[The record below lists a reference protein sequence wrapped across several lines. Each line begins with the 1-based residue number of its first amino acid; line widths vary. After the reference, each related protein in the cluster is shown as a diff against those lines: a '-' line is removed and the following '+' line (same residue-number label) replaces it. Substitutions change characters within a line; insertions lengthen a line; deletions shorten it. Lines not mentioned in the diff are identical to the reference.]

1 MIINLAKTVQTELAS
16 EDDAYIHQEYR
27 IKRISHD
34 EYSSLA
40 WQHRK
45 DTSDQGDIPIVFE
58 RRTVRT
64 VAGVE
69 KPDEWELF
77 DFSGK
82 AAQFLLNRAP
92 VHASDESQHP
102 IYESLKICVEA
113 VRALEKEKTNL
124 TYWFEPESSTWNK
137 TRLQAKYA
145 EEFETQLK
153 RSRLHKAWKENRANT
168 EKVAA
173 IQERVT
179 AEYRIERDRITT
191 RLEEIEK
198 EIAALRGSFENEV
211 YQLLAEKPEDLK
223 HRIIEAI
230 LDEKEPLPIHELE
243 AMLDVNGTSLKLALD
258 ALIESGELI
267 QLKDCY
273 AVPTTQPE
281 ENTMIADVPSLTQEQ
296 QHTILDLLARAKV
309 TQLDKHIDAIA
320 EYVYSLWQ
328 DWNTQADH
336 AYDDNAS
343 NYQEV
348 CDRAE
353 VMRDFSDRVHA
364 FRDWQHDGFPID
376 WQVLG
381 ATETDYQPTYTPPEP
396 PTVEELKPLILAE
409 LANHTSPV
417 RIDALRET
425 LTPDHGFEYMA
436 MHKHPLAQALMQLRD
451 AGQVIAHE
459 YKFTKPSFELN
470 RDMNNNEPTTAE
482 FIAVTTA
489 PESYDGFGTKTIA
502 HLPYKTKLG
511 KQYRKVCIQQQHYEW
526 QSARYGS
533 GIHPTHTPLEFER
546 IKADAVP
553 CKAVSP
559 DQAVIDENKATLEQP
574 FFWLYDA
581 YDDPKNED
589 GSFKTVRVKA
599 NLAQAVIRLRSG
611 TTNNVFS
618 CFSRHSDIVKALTN
632 QFSDS
637 EIGIYQYEEFC
648 NIVSRIDPD
657 KNDENNTPQPPT
669 PNTPNN
675 EASVEDKILAALEDG
690 HIKPTRENT
699 TNGDKVIDH
708 ATGKV
713 YPVQGWVTEMM
724 SRKTLLQVLD
734 GQKSE
739 CIELTDT
746 LTRLARPE
754 VKKPEWLP
762 TKGDR
767 VVIKSEKR
775 HGTIKSVCKYTYAL
789 QTDYSCTVYTDNGA
803 TFTSIKLDDLEP
815 ETAPPESV
823 LLDPVVKGRPFQPF
837 EAWNDIIRT
846 RESIKFNYKSAKNAR
861 KACKKAQW
869 TEAAKQNEQHLQH
882 ILDVFLDWENR
893 LGDNEALLELTGE
906 LELEQQIRHAET
918 RGEDTTALQQ
928 QLERSREHWEVGD
941 GVSFRQNKEW
951 LTGYRIAKIN
961 QYPETATLEDCES
974 KKSVYAVWFGNLRR
988 DRAYDIAAAEKPI
1001 ERVTLNDVETAK
1013 LIRPELAAEFPGIKF
1028 SVKCQHLQIN
1038 IEWLDGPA
1046 VSTVEDLLKRYC
1058 ATWES
1063 YDGDGGCHHFKK
1075 EERDGKIVEYWNHG
1089 IRTHRNYSK
1098 PVIENA
1104 VAHLVEKYKNFDK
1117 LEIKYH
1123 FSDYHQSWSASAD
1136 RGTTTDWDTAD
1147 WFGREYRKYL
1157 EEWTNYE
1164 KPVTVATSNP
1174 VASGGNPGFCT
1185 VSRNEEK
1192 NGIEV
1197 RFKARVPDETVQPLT
1212 DISMGFRWSR
1222 RKPSYLY
1229 AKYTEKRWD
1238 CAIALAATLN
1248 GDQLTSD
1255 RCQSNEPE
1263 TEEVQED
1270 AIAQDTVE
1278 PEQAPNI
1285 TVDNSE
1291 HYSTTPNISPIDSE
1305 SSPLDKPEIVHTPPD
1320 LQRFDFTGIT
1330 LEVWEASQFGAYYVT
1345 DETGK
1350 NIKSNEDRLFHATSH
1365 YEAAVAALDLWERNQ
1380 ELEQLKAELER
1391 TKQENQQLKEEI
1403 ERLTP
1408 PPTPPSGKPPERSN
1422 NVVELS
1428 GKREEKAAATPISE
1442 AEQVLIDIVK
1452 AQSEC
1457 FGSDVVALL
1466 EENRAL
1472 MRNVLAEQKPKQ
1484 TRKPKTEKL
1493 APVAAKPRGRRKKD
1507 KVVEG
1512 QMALFSFSDFTQLNL
1527 FAV

>member
-1 MIINLAKTVQTELAS
+1 MIINLARTSKTELAS
-16 EDDAYIHQEYR
+16 ADDTFVHQEYR
-27 IKRISHD
+27 LKRLTQD
-34 EYSSLA
+34 EYNSLA
-40 WQHRK
+40 WQYRK
-45 DTSDQGDIPIVFE
+45 DVSDQGDLPIVFE
-58 RRTVRT
+58 RRNVRT
-64 VAGVE
+64 VGGVE
-69 KPDEWELF
+69 KPDDWESF

-82 AAQFLLNRAP
+82 AAKLLLDRVP
-92 VHASDESQHP
+92 VHYSDESQHP
-102 IYESLKICVEA
+102 IHESLKTCVEA
-113 VRALEKEKTNL
+113 VRTLEKEKTDL
-124 TYWFEPESSTWNK
+124 TYWFESEPSTWNK

-153 RSRLHKAWKENRANT
+153 RSRLHKAWKENRANAD
-168 EKVAA
+168 KVAA
-173 IQERVT
+173 IQARVT
-179 AEYRIERDRITT
+179 AEYQVERDRISS

-198 EIAALRGSFENEV
+198 DIAAVRGNFEHEV
-211 YQLLAEKPEDLK
+211 YQLLAEKPDDLATATQTEEED
-223 HRIIEAI
+223 
-230 LDEKEPLPIHELE
+230 
-243 AMLDVNGTSLKLALD
+243 
-258 ALIESGELI
+258 
-267 QLKDCY
+267 
-273 AVPTTQPE
+273 
-281 ENTMIADVPSLTQEQ
+281 TMIAD
-296 QHTILDLLARAKV
+296 I
-309 TQLDKHIDAIA
+309 
-320 EYVYSLWQ
+320 
-328 DWNTQADH
+328 
-336 AYDDNAS
+336 
-343 NYQEV
+343 
-348 CDRAE
+348 
-353 VMRDFSDRVHA
+353 
-364 FRDWQHDGFPID
+364 
-376 WQVLG
+376 
-381 ATETDYQPTYTPPEP
+381 PT
-396 PTVEELKPLILAE
+396 
-409 LANHTSPV
+409 
-417 RIDALRET
+417 
-425 LTPDHGFEYMA
+425 
-436 MHKHPLAQALMQLRD
+436 
-451 AGQVIAHE
+451 
-459 YKFTKPSFELN
+459 
-470 RDMNNNEPTTAE
+470 
-482 FIAVTTA
+482 
-489 PESYDGFGTKTIA
+489 
-502 HLPYKTKLG
+502 
-511 KQYRKVCIQQQHYEW
+511 
-526 QSARYGS
+526 
-533 GIHPTHTPLEFER
+533 
-546 IKADAVP
+546 
-553 CKAVSP
+553 
-559 DQAVIDENKATLEQP
+559 
-574 FFWLYDA
+574 
-581 YDDPKNED
+581 
-589 GSFKTVRVKA
+589 
-599 NLAQAVIRLRSG
+599 
-611 TTNNVFS
+611 
-618 CFSRHSDIVKALTN
+618 
-632 QFSDS
+632 
-637 EIGIYQYEEFC
+637 
-648 NIVSRIDPD
+648 
-657 KNDENNTPQPPT
+657 PPT
-669 PNTPNN
+669 PDTTNG
-675 EASVEDKILAALEDG
+675 EESVADKILAALEEE

-699 TNGDKVIDH
+699 GNGDKVIDH

-734 GQKSE
+734 GRKSE

-746 LTRLARPE
+746 LTRLPRPE

-775 HGTIKSVCKYTYAL
+775 HGTIKSVCKFTYAL

>member
-1 MIINLAKTVQTELAS
+1 MIINLAKTAKTELTS
-16 EDDAYIHQEYR
+16 EDA
-27 IKRISHD
+27 
-34 EYSSLA
+34 
-40 WQHRK
+40 
-45 DTSDQGDIPIVFE
+45 
-58 RRTVRT
+58 
-64 VAGVE
+64 
-69 KPDEWELF
+69 
-77 DFSGK
+77 
-82 AAQFLLNRAP
+82 
-92 VHASDESQHP
+92 
-102 IYESLKICVEA
+102 EA
-113 VRALEKEKTNL
+113 VRVLEKEQADL
-124 TYWFEPESSTWNK
+124 TYWLESEPSTWNK

-153 RSRLHKAWKENRANT
+153 RSRLHKAWKENRANVD
-168 EKVAA
+168 KVAK

-179 AEYRIERDRITT
+179 AEYRVERDRITT

-273 AVPTTQPE
+273 AVPTTQKK
-281 ENTMIADVPSLTQEQ
+281 NTMNADIPSLTQEQ
-296 QHTILDLLARAKV
+296 QHAILDLLARAKV

-336 AYDDNAS
+336 AYEDNAS
-343 NYQEV
+343 NHQEV
-348 CDRAE
+348 SDRAE

-364 FRDWQHDGFPID
+364 FTDWKHDGFPID

-381 ATETDYQPTYTPPEP
+381 ANETDYQPTYTLPEP
-396 PTVEELKPLILAE
+396 PAVEELKPLILAE
-409 LANHTSPV
+409 LAKHASPV
-417 RIDALRET
+417 RIDALRKT
-425 LTPDHGFEYMA
+425 LTPDHWFGYMG

-470 RDMNNNEPTTAE
+470 RDMNNNEPTT
-482 FIAVTTA
+482 
-489 PESYDGFGTKTIA
+489 
-502 HLPYKTKLG
+502 
-511 KQYRKVCIQQQHYEW
+511 
-526 QSARYGS
+526 
-533 GIHPTHTPLEFER
+533 
-546 IKADAVP
+546 
-553 CKAVSP
+553 
-559 DQAVIDENKATLEQP
+559 
-574 FFWLYDA
+574 
-581 YDDPKNED
+581 
-589 GSFKTVRVKA
+589 
-599 NLAQAVIRLRSG
+599 
-611 TTNNVFS
+611 
-618 CFSRHSDIVKALTN
+618 
-632 QFSDS
+632 
-637 EIGIYQYEEFC
+637 
-648 NIVSRIDPD
+648 
-657 KNDENNTPQPPT
+657 PT
-669 PNTPNN
+669 PDTPNN
-675 EASVEDKILAALEDG
+675 EESVEDKILAALEEG
-690 HIKPTRENT
+690 HLKPTKENT
-699 TNGDKVIDH
+699 GNGDKVIDH

-734 GQKSE
+734 GRKSE

-746 LTRLARPE
+746 LTRLPRPE

-762 TKGDR
+762 EKGDR

-775 HGTIKSVCKYTYAL
+775 HGTVKSVCKYTYAL
-789 QTDYSCTVYTDNGA
+789 KTDYSCTVHTDNGA
-803 TFTSIKLDDLEP
+803 TFTSIKLDDLKP

-823 LLDPVVKGRPFQPF
+823 LLDPVVKGRSLQPR
-837 EAWNDIIRT
+837 EAWENIVNT
-846 RESIKFNYKSAKNAR
+846 RRSIESNYKSAKNAR
-861 KACKKAQW
+861 KADKKAEW
-869 TEAAKQNEQHLQH
+869 TEYAKQRERDLKHL
-882 ILDVFLDWENR
+882 LDVFLDWENR
-893 LGDNEALLELTGE
+893 LGDKEAVQELTGE
-906 LELEQQIRHAET
+906 LELEQQIRHVET

-928 QLERSREHWEVGD
+928 QLERSREQWEVGD
-941 GVSFRQNKEW
+941 GVSFRKNKEW
-951 LTGYRIAKIN
+951 FTGYRITAIN
-961 QYPETATLEDCES
+961 SYQNTASLEECES
-974 KKSVYAVWFGNLRR
+974 KKGVYHVLLGNLRR

-1013 LIRPELAAEFPGIKF
+1013 LIRPELAAEFPGVKF
-1028 SVKCQHLQIN
+1028 SVKCQYLQIN
-1038 IEWLDGPA
+1038 VEWLDGPA
-1046 VSTVEDLLKRYC
+1046 VSIVEDLLKRYC

-1063 YDGDGGCHHFKK
+1063 FPDGDGGCHHFKK

-1098 PVIENA
+1098 PVIEDA
-1104 VAHLVEKYKNFDK
+1104 VAHLVGKYKNFDK

-1164 KPVTVATSNP
+1164 KPVM
-1174 VASGGNPGFCT
+1174 VASATVSTSALGSGFCT
-1185 VSRNEEK
+1185 ITRNEDK
-1192 NGIEV
+1192 GGIEI
-1197 RFKARVPDETVQPLT
+1197 RFKSKVPEETVQPLR
-1212 DISMGFRWSR
+1212 DMGYKWAR

-1229 AKYTEKRWD
+1229 AKYTEQRWD

-1248 GDQLTSD
+1248 GEQMTSD
-1255 RCQSNEPE
+1255 RCQSTESE
-1263 TEEVQED
+1263 TEEVED

-1391 TKQENQQLKEEI
+1391 TKQENQQLKAEI

-1484 TRKPKTEKL
+1484 TRKPKAEKP